1 VYTRGTCVQRL
12 RPMYLRISGSR
23 IGGQA
28 MTANERRL
36 ADMVES
42 LKARNDTQEKTIQR
56 LQRETAQQQR
66 EIEILKGRKA

>member
-1 VYTRGTCVQRL
+1 
-12 RPMYLRISGSR
+12 
-23 IGGQA
+23 